1 MGAVIHTKT
10 PIETATRGGCHPYE
24 DTALHPHH
32 HKLDIIQEMCLVK
45 DETFAQIY
53 LSPSPYCEAFE
64 ETLNIWKWS
73 LRDHQTAGLV
83 FQQKGD
89 LSINLHLRL
98 AFYVGDHVVAGH
110 GSWK

>member
-1 MGAVIHTKT
+1 
-10 PIETATRGGCHPYE
+10 
-24 DTALHPHH
+24 
-32 HKLDIIQEMCLVK
+32 MCLVK

-89 LSINLHLRL
+89 
-98 AFYVGDHVVAGH
+98 
-110 GSWK
+110 